1 MSNNENISNHG
12 HIVTYFDFTY
22 ISMNILTQNIDDVKI
37 NKNYENIKK
46 KKNSKILLLTLIL
59 RIYR

>member
-37 NKNYENIKK
+37 NKNYENIYKK
-46 KKNSKILLLTLIL
+46 KL
-59 RIYR
+59 